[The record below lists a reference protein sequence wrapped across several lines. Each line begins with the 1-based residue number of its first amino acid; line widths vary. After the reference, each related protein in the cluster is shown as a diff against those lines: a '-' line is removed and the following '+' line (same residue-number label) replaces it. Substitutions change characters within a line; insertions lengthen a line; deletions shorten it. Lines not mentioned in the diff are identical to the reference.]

1 MAYGERNHEENGTT
15 RIVMGGYEMTNVD
28 YTNMAGTV
36 SQPEFIDVET
46 LKLLNNKNFLV
57 AVTAVARVVKVA
69 SKFIEPIKRFQ
80 HLVIESKMVSEGNKL
95 EVQEEKTA
103 NLESKIA
110 NMEAVEA
117 KLDTRINEF
126 EKVVMDKNLE
136 ASDIAYVVLSMYKMQ
151 RQKEGSIILKLKET
165 KLRKAQERKEDL
177 RESYLKLIEK
187 YHVSLGSLETL
198 KKPTRRIAQL
208 TNIRVR
214 AKDGINEA
222 IELEFEN
229 GKVITHIYTDESM
242 VKLATDFPHLV
253 PEIINIQT
261 KVVEPAVKTPVV
273 EPIIENAMPEVVAPT
288 MDEIMS
294 KLDEIDKTSA
304 VEIKVKPETKADD
317 EAFWEEQTKRF
328 NDAKLARDAAFEIP
342 VQEVH
347 DLPTEIEE
355 PKVEV
360 PTVEPIAEPVIE
372 VEVPNVEET
381 PVEEPKTEEPVVETP
396 KAEVHDEDELVNGIK
411 ELVSRTSALEEKVL
425 DLGNQNAKIVATNSE
440 LQNQNVTLLDENQ
453 KLNNTLAEKD
463 GALKVE
469 QARNEDMKAALENQ
483 AAELQAEKARNAE
496 LQAALEAEKANSA
509 TLEARI
515 MEKASAMIQ
524 QEIAKSKAEYI
535 AQLKG
540 MLPTPS
546 QQNVR

>member
-1 MAYGERNHEENGTT
+1 
-15 RIVMGGYEMTNVD
+15 MTNVD

-253 PEIINIQT
+253 PEFINIQT

-347 DLPTEIEE
+347 NLPIEIEE
-355 PKVEV
+355 PY
-360 PTVEPIAEPVIE
+360 PNQLPIVEPIAEPVIE
-372 VEVPNVEET
+372 VAPVEVEET
-381 PVEEPKTEEPVVETP
+381 PVEEPKAEEPVVETP

-524 QEIAKSKAEYI
+524 REIAKSKAEYI